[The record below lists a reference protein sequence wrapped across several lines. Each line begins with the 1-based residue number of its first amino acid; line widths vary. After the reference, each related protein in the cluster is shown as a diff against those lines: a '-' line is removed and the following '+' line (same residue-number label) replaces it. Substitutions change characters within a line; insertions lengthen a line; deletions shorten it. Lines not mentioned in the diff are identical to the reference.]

1 MVWIKFGIIA
11 LFIVVGV
18 FFVKPSNWQPYLP
31 FGVEGVID
39 GAALVFFA
47 FLGFDAIA
55 MAAEEVV
62 EPQKTVPRGMIG
74 AIAISTVLYIIV
86 TAILTGLVPYTKLGV
101 NDPVAFAMRFLHLD
115 LVGSIISIGV
125 ILTLLTVTI
134 SMMYSL
140 ARLVY
145 AISKDGLLPISLNK
159 VDAKT
164 DDDGG
169 QTLIA
174 ADQAQRIS
182 Q

>member
-1 MVWIKFGIIA
+1 M
-11 LFIVVGV
+11 
-18 FFVKPSNWQPYLP
+18 
-31 FGVEGVID
+31 ID

-115 LVGSIISIGV
+115 LVGSII
-125 ILTLLTVTI
+125 LLG
-134 SMMYSL
+134 
-140 ARLVY
+140 RF
-145 AISKDGLLPISLNK
+145 
-159 VDAKT
+159 
-164 DDDGG
+164 
-169 QTLIA
+169 
-174 ADQAQRIS
+174 
-182 Q
+182 